1 MFVKMTVWCI
11 ICIAYITYYT
21 RWWCDAYTRNY
32 NLMSSLN
39 AIAVLAVNDKGTMLM
54 MILLRRRMFLTMLL
68 MLIITTMMMMT
79 AVIMIMMTMM
89 MMTKVAIVQGRHH
102 WQTNPTRRCGCPLSA
117 LNLIFANA
125 FIWSG
130 GSSSSS
136 SSLTSSS
143 TKEVIILR
151 LNLNPLW
158 WLSVKAERESEI
170 GNWSSFCLFSVLF
183 IHNHL
188 ISVNIIWWLCAP
200 SICQSIRHASTAT
213 VD

>member
-32 NLMSSLN
+32 NPMRSLN
-39 AIAVLAVNDKGTMLM
+39 AIAVLVVNDKGTMLM
-54 MILLRRRMFLTMLL
+54 MILLRRRMFLTMLV
-68 MLIITTMMMMT
+68 MMMMT
-79 AVIMIMMTMM
+79 AAIMIMMTMM

-136 SSLTSSS
+136 SS

-151 LNLNPLW
+151 LNLNPYYDDCQWKQKGKVKLEID
-158 WLSVKAERESEI
+158 LPSVCFQSCLYTI
-170 GNWSSFCLFSVLF
+170 ISSVW
-183 IHNHL
+183 I
-188 ISVNIIWWLCAP
+188 
-200 SICQSIRHASTAT
+200 
-213 VD
+213 